1 MKDGMIFPFK
11 KTWRSRLDLE
21 YLDETSGR
29 KVAARLDQS
38 RLEDGANPN
47 EIGKKL
53 RQFADYASKETLGQV
68 HAGGFLHHRI
78 VLNPDGSPTSPMAL
92 SNSERKKGSA
102 QYLSWPEGQ
111 MFKSYPRNQFLIN
124 VS

>member
-38 RLEDGANPN
+38 HLEDSANPN

-68 HAGGFLHHRI
+68 QAGGFLHHRI
-78 VLNPDGSPTSPMAL
+78 VLNPDGSRISPMAL

-102 QYLSWPEGQ
+102 MRG
-111 MFKSYPRNQFLIN
+111 
-124 VS
+124 

>member
-38 RLEDGANPN
+38 RLEDRANSN

-68 HAGGFLHHRI
+68 QAGGFLHHRI
-78 VLNPDGSPTSPMAL
+78 VLNPDGSRISPMAL

-102 QYLSWPEGQ
+102 MRG
-111 MFKSYPRNQFLIN
+111 
-124 VS
+124 

>member
-1 MKDGMIFPFK
+1 MKNGMIFPFK

-29 KVAARLDQS
+29 KVAARLGQS
-38 RLEDGANPN
+38 RLEDSANPN

-53 RQFADYASKETLGQV
+53 RQFADYASRETLGQV

-78 VLNPDGSPTSPMAL
+78 LLNPDFANGS
-92 SNSERKKGSA
+92 EQFREEKKICDA
-102 QYLSWPEGQ
+102 
-111 MFKSYPRNQFLIN
+111 
-124 VS
+124 